1 MQQAAK
7 RLGPYASVED
17 QASLEKTRTSLLTDI
32 SKFNKEAAQYLD
44 HDEAIEEL
52 GTILYGDDCFEAE
65 WDKDEDW
72 AAEETAEDPALHLIA
87 LPSALPCLEGC
98 PEVTAVRDRELKL
111 RRGQA
116 NDVLTAIREIVGQL
130 SFQWSKGVRLAPDKT
145 RQTRARKSIEKV
157 HRQLSLK
164 AKLYQRI
171 RTAMKNLG
179 MSEVELD
186 GVYRPLSPADISVSK
201 AIKGP
206 NERGESQTQLSW
218 IWTTMHGTP
227 GDTNYLTEC
236 MFQLASPSGGGIT
249 SLMFSL

>member
-1 MQQAAK
+1 
-7 RLGPYASVED
+7 VED

-32 SKFNKEAAQYLD
+32 AKFNNEAAQYLD
-44 HDEAIEEL
+44 QDELIEEL
-52 GTILYGDDCFEAE
+52 GTILYGDDRFEAE

-72 AAEETAEDPALHLIA
+72 AADEAVEDPAVHLIA
-87 LPSALPCLEGC
+87 LPSALPCQEGC
-98 PEVTAVRDRELKL
+98 PEFTAVRDRELQL

-116 NDVLTAIREIVGQL
+116 NDVLTTIREIVGQL
-130 SFQWSKGVRLAPDKT
+130 SFQWSKGVRLAPDKV
-145 RQTRARKSIEKV
+145 RQTRARKSIDKV

-164 AKLYQRI
+164 AKLYQWI

-179 MSEVELD
+179 MSEAELS
-186 GVYRPLSPADISVSK
+186 GVYRPLSPSDISVSK

-206 NERGESQTQLSW
+206 NERAESQTQLSW

-227 GDTNYLTEC
+227 GDPNYLTEC
-236 MFQLASPSGGGIT
+236 MFRLVSAPGGIT

>member
-1 MQQAAK
+1 MK

-17 QASLEKTRTSLLTDI
+17 QASVEKTRTSLLTDI
-32 SKFNKEAAQYLD
+32 AKFNNEAAQFLD
-44 HDEAIEEL
+44 QDEVITDL

-65 WDKDEDW
+65 WDKDDDW
-72 AAEETAEDPALHLIA
+72 AAEEPAEDPAFQLIA
-87 LPSALPCLEGC
+87 LPSSLPSLEEC
-98 PEVTAVRDRELKL
+98 PDVSAVCDRELQL

-116 NDVLTAIREIVGQL
+116 NDVLTTIREIVGQL
-130 SFQWSKGVRLAPDKT
+130 SFQWSKGVRLAPDKV
-145 RQTRARKSIEKV
+145 RQTRARKSIDKV

-171 RTAMKNLG
+171 RTAMQNLG
-179 MSEVELD
+179 MSEAELE

-227 GDTNYLTEC
+227 GDPNYLTEC
-236 MFQLASPSGGGIT
+236 VFGDCFFPAGIT